1 MLTQW
6 PTARYH
12 PTGNC
17 PQCHTTTHHAEQPAG
32 SARHWHYGTRWGV
45 TIHHDGAVTDQNG
58 YHLGYAV
65 DSRYADV
72 LRHCTACGAHWGER
86 R

>member
-1 MLTQW
+1 MLTRW

-17 PQCHTTTHHAEQPAG
+17 PQCHTATHHPEQPAG
-32 SARHWHYGTRWGV
+32 PPRRYDSYWGV
-45 TIHHDGAVTDQNG
+45 TIHHDGTVTDRNG
-58 YHLGYAV
+58 YHLGYAI

-72 LRHCTACGAHWGER
+72 LRHCTTCGARWGEQR
-86 R
+86 